1 MISHARLILMAAAAL
16 FVTACGSLSVSSTS
30 SSNDVISSTPPVTSS
45 AATANA
51 SQSSVTTSATAV
63 NAPQSTLLAGNA
75 HPQYPAGAAV
85 QIGVVYQAPIQPKSA
100 GTVVPIVL
108 RNNTS
113 AAVAHVEVSATA
125 KGMGGKIVA
134 SGSSQGTDPS
144 TIQPG
149 QWALAFI
156 YFEPGSALSTADTL
170 SFTFQSMPASTDS
183 FNTAA
188 IQVTQANLSGSS
200 IAGGVQNTTGHLVQ
214 GPISVHAYCLNSAG
228 NPTSEVGGFT
238 SGSSGD
244 LAPGATD
251 SFQLSLFDQGCA
263 SFLVGAAGYYK

>member
-1 MISHARLILMAAAAL
+1 M
-16 FVTACGSLSVSSTS
+16 
-30 SSNDVISSTPPVTSS
+30 
-45 AATANA
+45 
-51 SQSSVTTSATAV
+51 
-63 NAPQSTLLAGNA
+63 
-75 HPQYPAGAAV
+75 
-85 QIGVVYQAPIQPKSA
+85 GVVYQAPIQPKSV
-100 GTVVPIVL
+100 GTAVPIVL

-125 KGMGGKIVA
+125 KDQGGKIVA

-156 YFEPGSALSTADTL
+156 YFEPGSALSSADTL
-170 SFTFQSMPASTDS
+170 SFAFQSVPASTDP

-214 GPISVHAYCLNSAG
+214 GPISVHAYCQDSAG

-238 SGSSGD
+238 SGLSGD
-244 LAPGATD
+244 LAPSATD

>member
-1 MISHARLILMAAAAL
+1 MATAAL
-16 FVTACGSLSVSSTS
+16 FVTACGSSSASSSS
-30 SSNDVISSTPPVTSS
+30 SSNDAISPTPPAATS

-51 SQSSVTTSATAV
+51 TKTSVTASAAAV
-63 NAPQSTLLAGNA
+63 DAPQSTLLAGNA
-75 HPQYPAGAAV
+75 RPQYPAGTPG
-85 QIGVVYQAPIQPKSA
+85 QIAVVYQAPIQPKSV

-125 KGMGGKIVA
+125 KDQGGKIVA

-156 YFEPGSALSTADTL
+156 YFEPGSALSTVDTL

-183 FNTAA
+183 FNTAT

-228 NPTSEVGGFT
+228 DPASEVGGFT
-238 SGSSGD
+238 SGLSGD
-244 LAPGATD
+244 LASSATD
-251 SFQLSLFDQGCA
+251 SFQLNLFDQECA
-263 SFLVGAAGYYK
+263 SFLVAASGYYK